1 MVRSKK
7 RSSSNKSFKNMHPS
21 QFNNPRRNGNN
32 LGGHT
37 PDMNMQNHN
46 MMPNAMSQNIA
57 NISKQDHNTMPNLV
71 TQNIAN
77 FNRQNLNMMVNA
89 VSQNTTN
96 MNKQDH
102 NMMPNLVAQSLA
114 NLNRQNL
121 SIILNGMTQNTA
133 NMNKQDHDM
142 MPNHVTQSIANMNK
156 QNFNMMPNPVTQSIA
171 NFNRQTHNM
180 IPNAVTQLPQWHS
193 QITMSDILNNY
204 VDGPNSSNSLFTSGR
219 DLSPQSNFHPTFDC
233 IQINNSNGTHS
244 LIEQSNFPLINEQD
258 LSDNGPRD
266 NTGSQY
272 SNTVP
277 VGRPYGKH
285 SLFKKYDHY
294 FSFKVMK
301 TSNSD
306 TSEFKMLNK
315 DFPAL
320 PGTQVQMQDDANT
333 PSTMID
339 SNQQWSSNTN
349 VGSKLFNKLN
359 MDQFIDHNSC
369 GIHLDTDFHMN
380 GKVTNIPS
388 SMLRDQFGIIGQ
400 LITMRTAEYDPKLVA
415 LTFGQDLTSLGMNLN
430 SPENIYPTF
439 AGPFENSPLE
449 PHNIEFDVPSEY
461 KIHHK
466 IKNKLAP
473 IKFSEYKED
482 LLFYLFYTHFGDG
495 IQMAVASELRTRG
508 WRYHTGQHVW
518 ITPVSRSSMSDMD
531 GKFERGTF
539 YVFDVALWRKVPR
552 ELMLDHTL
560 LDGCVANDSFI
571 WPDTSTR

>member
-7 RSSSNKSFKNMHPS
+7 KSSSNKSLNNMHPS
-21 QFNNPRRNGNN
+21 QFNNSRRNGNN
-32 LGGHT
+32 LGGLT

-46 MMPNAMSQNIA
+46 MMSNAMAQNTA
-57 NISKQDHNTMPNLV
+57 NMSKQDHNTIPNLV
-71 TQNIAN
+71 TQNTAN
-77 FNRQNLNMMVNA
+77 LNRQNLNMMLNS
-89 VSQNTTN
+89 VSQNTPN
-96 MNKQDH
+96 MSKQNH
-102 NMMPNLVAQSLA
+102 NMMPNLVSQSLA

-121 SIILNGMTQNTA
+121 SMILNGITQNTA
-133 NMNKQDHDM
+133 NTNKQDHNM
-142 MPNHVTQSIANMNK
+142 MPNHVTQSIANTNK
-156 QNFNMMPNPVTQSIA
+156 QNFNMMPSPVTQSIA

-193 QITMSDILNNY
+193 QITMSDILNKY

-219 DLSPQSNFHPTFDC
+219 DLSPQSNFHPKFDS
-233 IQINNSNGTHS
+233 IQSNSNNGIHS

-258 LSDNGPRD
+258 ISDNGPRD

-277 VGRPYGKH
+277 VGRPYV
-285 SLFKKYDHY
+285 
-294 FSFKVMK
+294 KVMK
-301 TSNSD
+301 TSNSES
-306 TSEFKMLNK
+306 TEFKMLNK

-320 PGTQVQMQDDANT
+320 PGTQVQMQDVANT

-349 VGSKLFNKLN
+349 VGSKFFNKLN
-359 MDQFIDHNSC
+359 MDQYIDHNSC

-380 GKVTNIPS
+380 GSTVPKLGVQTSLNDGKVTNIPS

-400 LITMRTAEYDPKLVA
+400 LVTMRTAEYDPKLVA

-430 SPENIYPTF
+430 SPENIYETF

-449 PHNIEFDVPSEY
+449 PHNIEFDVPDEY

-508 WRYHTGQHVW
+508 WRYHIKQHIW
-518 ITPVSRSSMSDMD
+518 ITPVSISSTSEMD
-531 GKFERGTF
+531 DKFERGTF

-552 ELMLDHTL
+552 ELMLDHTM
-560 LDGCVANDSFI
+560 LDGCVTNASFI
-571 WPDTSTR
+571 